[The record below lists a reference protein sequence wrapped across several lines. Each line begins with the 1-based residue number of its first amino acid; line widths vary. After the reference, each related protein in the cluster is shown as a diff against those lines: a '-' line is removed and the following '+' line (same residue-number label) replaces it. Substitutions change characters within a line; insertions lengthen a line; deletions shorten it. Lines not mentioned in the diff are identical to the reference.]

1 MQKIKIV
8 VVGGGPSGMMATIRA
23 AGLGQDVTLLEK
35 KDSVGNKLLLSGKG
49 RCNLTNTEELEYF
62 LKRFSKNGDF
72 LRDAFKKFFNRE
84 LMDFFEQRGLKLKI
98 ERQMRVFPHTDCS
111 ASVLNILKKELEKSG
126 VQVIYKAKVV
136 NVLLSNGQV
145 KAVRLE
151 NGKDIVSNK
160 IILACGGA
168 SYSFTGSDAAGI
180 NIASKLG
187 HSIVPLRP
195 GLVPL
200 DVKQG
205 YPRKLEGLTLRNI
218 KLKFSD
224 GKAQIVSEIGEL
236 VFTASGISGPLV
248 ITLSGRVIDM
258 LAQNK
263 NVCVEID
270 FKPALSIEQLDN
282 RLLRELKAN
291 VKKSIKNALKELLP
305 LRLIKVFIDA
315 AAIDLLKKCSQITQ
329 AEREKIVSLLK
340 GFRMDISGARPIEEG
355 MITRG
360 GVNLKEINPRTMES
374 RLIKGLYFCGE
385 MIDVDADTG
394 GFNLQAAFST
404 GYLAGES
411 AAKPRDGSQLKAKL
425 FPLTGTVL
433 L

>member
-1 MQKIKIV
+1 VQKIKIV
-8 VVGGGPSGMMATIRA
+8 IVGGGPSGMMAAIRA
-23 AGLGQDVTLLEK
+23 AALGQDVTLLEK

-98 ERQMRVFPHTDCS
+98 ERQMRVFPQTDSS
-111 ASVLNILKKELEKSG
+111 ASILNILKKELEKTG

-136 NVLLSNGQV
+136 NLLLADDKV

-151 NGKDIVSNK
+151 NGRNIPCDKV
-160 IILACGGA
+160 ILASGGA
-168 SYSFTGSDAAGI
+168 NYSFTGSDAAGI
-180 NIASKLG
+180 NIAAKLG
-187 HSIVPLRP
+187 HGIVSLRP

-200 DVKQG
+200 DVKEA

-224 GKAQIVSEIGEL
+224 GKAQIISEIGEL
-236 VFTASGISGPLV
+236 IFTSSGISGPLV

-263 NVCVEID
+263 KVSVEID
-270 FKPALSIEQLDN
+270 LKPALSNEQLDN
-282 RLLRELKAN
+282 RLLREFKAN
-291 VKKSIKNALKELLP
+291 AKKSIKNALKELLP
-305 LRLIKVFIDA
+305 LRLIKVFIEA

-329 AEREKIVSLLK
+329 DEREKIVSLLK
-340 GFRMDISGARPIEEG
+340 GFKMNISGARPIEEG
-355 MITRG
+355 MVTRG
-360 GVNLKEINPRTMES
+360 GVSLKEIDPRTMES

-385 MIDVDADTG
+385 MIDIDADTG

-411 AAKPRDGSQLKAKL
+411 AAGAAIVK
-425 FPLTGTVL
+425 
-433 L
+433 